1 MGDVH
6 ESLDPFVD
14 WIADQ
19 HVFFVATA
27 PSGDEGH
34 VNLSPKGLEGLRVL
48 GPTSVAYLDLTGSG
62 AETIAHLRENGRIC
76 LVLCAF
82 TGKPQ
87 ILRLQGT
94 GTVHLPDSERF
105 VELRPLFGE
114 QPGVRSVITVELD
127 RIATSCG
134 YGVPLMSYEGDRR
147 ALTAW
152 ADKKGD
158 DGIARYWQQKNARS
172 IDGLPAVG

>member
-6 ESLDPFVD
+6 GSLEPFVD
-14 WIADQ
+14 WMAEQ

-27 PSGDEGH
+27 PSGDGGH
-34 VNLSPKGLEGLRVL
+34 VNLSPKGLEGLQVL
-48 GPTSVAYLDLTGSG
+48 GPTSIAYLDLTGSG
-62 AETIAHLRENGRIC
+62 AETIAHLQENGRIC
-76 LVLCAF
+76 VLFCAF
-82 TGKPQ
+82 AGKPQ

-94 GTVHLPDSERF
+94 GTVHRPGEPRF
-105 VELRPLFGE
+105 EELRPAFDDH
-114 QPGVRSVITVELD
+114 PGVRSIIAVELD

-152 ADKKGD
+152 ADKKGE
-158 DGIARYWQQKNARS
+158 DGIERYWSQKNARS
-172 IDGLPAVG
+172 IDGLPAIG

>member
-1 MGDVH
+1 MGAVH
-6 ESLDPFVD
+6 DSLEPFVD

-27 PSGDEGH
+27 PSGEDGH

-48 GPTSVAYLDLTGSG
+48 GPTSIAYLDLTGSG
-62 AETIAHLRENGRIC
+62 AETIAHLQENGRIC
-76 LVLCAF
+76 VVLCAF

-94 GTVHLPDSERF
+94 GTVHRPGSERF
-105 VELRPLFGE
+105 DELRPGFGDH
-114 QPGVRSVITVELD
+114 PGIRSIITVELD

-134 YGVPLMSYEGDRR
+134 YGVPLMAYEGERR

-152 ADKKGD
+152 AEKKGD
-158 DGIARYWQQKNARS
+158 DGIEAYWRKKNAQS